1 MGAPAIARHQKV
13 PRHDHP
19 RRRVISDIEF
29 VKDKAKDTPKIVA
42 VADASAPPSAAAL
55 RGLLL
60 GPLRFRRRPPG
71 RPPCLPKTLLTLT
84 QPRVASLS
92 ATVCVA
98 SVAYGADTRRSAAF
112 FTLHSLLCR
121 RLHCFEAGKPHIES
135 EANGFDLVVDGTIQ
149 GFPFAFQSCEKASP
163 ARS

>member
-1 MGAPAIARHQKV
+1 MLPLPPPLRPCAVYHWGLCA
-13 PRHDHP
+13 
-19 RRRVISDIEF
+19 F
-29 VKDKAKDTPKIVA
+29 VV
-42 VADASAPPSAAAL
+42 VLLAAL
-55 RGLLL
+55 R
-60 GPLRFRRRPPG
+60 
-71 RPPCLPKTLLTLT
+71 LPKTLLTLT

-98 SVAYGADTRRSAAF
+98 SVAYGADTLRSAAF

-121 RLHCFEAGKPHIES
+121 PLHCFEAGKPHIES
-135 EANGFDLVVDGTIQ
+135 EANGFDLVVDGTVQ

>member
-1 MGAPAIARHQKV
+1 MRIEDHTKGGARRRPRRFKFKIPTSSDLYAFARHQKV

-98 SVAYGADTRRSAAF
+98 
-112 FTLHSLLCR
+112 
-121 RLHCFEAGKPHIES
+121 
-135 EANGFDLVVDGTIQ
+135 
-149 GFPFAFQSCEKASP
+149 
-163 ARS
+163 